1 MKMKSIFNKKILIAI
16 ATISSLSLQSCLDD
30 DDNYAMRFPNA
41 LVTVKTDAE
50 QTVFLQLDD
59 KTTLLPINM
68 TKSPYGEKEVR
79 ALVNYK
85 EVDEPS
91 DIYTQAVHIN
101 WIDSILTKPIAPDL
115 GEENDTV
122 YGTDPVEIVNDWV
135 TIAEDGYL
143 TLRFRTQQGDYQ
155 TKHFVNLLL
164 SENPENP
171 YEVEFRHNAKGDI
184 YGRYAD
190 GLVAFKLDALP
201 DTEGKTVK
209 LKLKWKSFSGEKICG
224 IRLLYPEI
232 RNARKSGYHFRKKQ
246 PKPAIT
252 SFKVC
257 LPAQS
262 HCLAKQAYK

>member
-30 DDNYAMRFPNA
+30 DDYYAMRFPNA
-41 LVTVKTDAE
+41 LVTVKTDAD

-59 KTTLLPINM
+59 KTTLLPTNM
-68 TKSPYGEKEVR
+68 TKSPYGEKAGR

-171 YEVEFRHNAKGDI
+171 YEVEFRHNAFGDTE
-184 YGRYAD
+184 GKMGDA
-190 GLVAFKLDALP
+190 LVAFKLDELT
-201 DTEGKTVK
+201 DTQGETVK
-209 LKLKWKSFSGEKICG
+209 LKLKWNSFSGEKSAEFDYCTRKATNPQAQEVTA
-224 IRLLYPEI
+224 IRCT
-232 RNARKSGYHFRKKQ
+232 KKV
-246 PKPAIT
+246 K
-252 SFKVC
+252 
-257 LPAQS
+257 
-262 HCLAKQAYK
+262 